1 MKDMAPFAAQSFFEH
16 DIGHGVRNS
25 FASLSGEEDFLSLVR
40 ICVAGL
46 AAGYGLDVFDNLV
59 LNIEVA
65 EVAFDF
71 VGKDMGRMHEV
82 GFFIPVQPFGFPVAL
97 EAIFARHISVADD
110 SLAMAFVA
118 AQTSL
123 INQSMVKF

>member
-16 DIGHGVRNS
+16 DIGQGMGNS
-25 FASLSGEEDFLSLVR
+25 FTSLSGEEDFLSLVR
-40 ICVAGL
+40 IYVAGL
-46 AAGYGLDVFDNLV
+46 AAGYGFDVLDNLV
-59 LNIEVA
+59 LNLEVT

-71 VGKDMGRMHEV
+71 VGEDMGRVHEV
-82 GFFIPVQPFGFPVAL
+82 GFFILVQPFGFPMAL

-123 INQSMVKF
+123 INQSVVKF